1 MEKPGMMDGT
11 SDPGCDQADAD
22 YLETIALLQDEI
34 ARLEESCW
42 PARRS
47 AQLGH
52 TDRSRADPGDP
63 DELPNR
69 EARARPAWCRAGGPG

>member
-34 ARLEESCW
+34 ARLEEELL
-42 PARRS
+42 AREEIGPSS
-47 AQLGH
+47 AQH
-52 TDRSRADPGDP
+52 RSLTR
-63 DELPNR
+63 
-69 EARARPAWCRAGGPG
+69 GPGRP